1 MLDIALNQFF
11 MFKAHVY
18 YDLLCLQGLQQYLL
32 NGSFIQHLPIS
43 TFLDQCLKANK
54 EYYIVD

>member
-18 YDLLCLQGLQQYLL
+18 YDLLLFTRPIYTITIPFECKFYRTEFA
-32 NGSFIQHLPIS
+32 NQHFFGAKSQP
-43 TFLDQCLKANK
+43 K
-54 EYYIVD
+54 